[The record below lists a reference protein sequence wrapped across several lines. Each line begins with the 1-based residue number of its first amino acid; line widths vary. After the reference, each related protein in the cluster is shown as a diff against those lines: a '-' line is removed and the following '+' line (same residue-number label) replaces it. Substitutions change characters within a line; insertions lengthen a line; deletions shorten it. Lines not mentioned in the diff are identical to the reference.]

1 MRIEDLIVMSN
12 LTEKIDK
19 FFRIT
24 ERNSTIQQEIR
35 GGIITFLAMA
45 YILIVNPNI
54 LSGAAAGY
62 SWEALFTATALAA
75 IIASILMGIYSRFP
89 VALAPGMGVNAFL
102 AYTICGPFG
111 MGFSFPQGL
120 MVVFISGILFLI
132 LTVTGLRV
140 KILDSIPGSMKLA
153 ISAGIGFFIAVVG
166 LYNGG
171 IITHGNGSALTLGN
185 IADPGV
191 LLSIFCVL
199 PLHSGSE
206 DGGAQSSLEWSSHGL
221 LDSSWVPWMLL
232 PFLYWTKSI

>member
-12 LTEKIDK
+12 LTDKIDK

-45 YILIVNPNI
+45 YILIVNPSI

-75 IIASILMGIYSRFP
+75 IIASILMGVYSRFP

-102 AYTICGPFG
+102 AYTICLG

-132 LTVTGLRV
+132 LCRQLNGYTWIDPINQESRTASFANQR
-140 KILDSIPGSMKLA
+140 KL
-153 ISAGIGFFIAVVG
+153 IV
-166 LYNGG
+166 
-171 IITHGNGSALTLGN
+171 
-185 IADPGV
+185 
-191 LLSIFCVL
+191 IF
-199 PLHSGSE
+199 
-206 DGGAQSSLEWSSHGL
+206 
-221 LDSSWVPWMLL
+221 
-232 PFLYWTKSI
+232 